1 MSPGSS
7 DLNFDLS
14 FVGLIDAFSKQYFE
28 IVNGNEIRTTAAFAN
43 DNKLSGSSLGLTIRT
58 TDPAGDFFERTFT
71 IRVISDNPLDSD
83 NDQLPD
89 AWELTHFA
97 SLTTQGGSSDSDTD
111 GSNNYEEFLFD
122 TLPNDPNSKLDL
134 QMIEGTD
141 RFTIQWFSSS
151 NRSYRLQ
158 SSTDLETASWIDS
171 PRGLRVG
178 TDALMIET
186 LLNNGLPR
194 RFFRVLVETP

>member
-1 MSPGSS
+1 MSEA
-7 DLNFDLS
+7 S
-14 FVGLIDAFSKQYFE
+14 FES
-28 IVNGNEIRTTAAFAN
+28 TTHH
-43 DNKLSGSSLGLTIRT
+43 SGRAGKGGRVRGPALDLTIRT

-97 SLTTQGGSSDSDTD
+97 SLATQGGGSDSDTD

-122 TLPNDPNSKLDL
+122 TLPNDPNSRLDL
-134 QMIEGTD
+134 QMIDGTD
-141 RFTIQWFSSS
+141 RYTIQWFSSS
-151 NRSYRLQ
+151 KRSYRLQ
-158 SSTDLETASWIDS
+158 STTDLETASWIDS
-171 PRGLRVG
+171 PTGPRVG

-186 LLNNGLPR
+186 LLNNGLQK